1 MKINRFLLNGLVE
14 FDYTNSDQKALPE
27 NTDSRSVDPPTP
39 GPRASFT
46 LYGPPQNKMINRD
59 MAYF

>member
-27 NTDSRSVDPPTP
+27 NTDSRSVDPPHRVHGLP
-39 GPRASFT
+39 LPFT
-46 LYGPPQNKMINRD
+46 DHPKTK
-59 MAYF
+59 